1 MVTWLL
7 RFDMRAPGS
16 LLGTGQPGRAS
27 PAALYAAALEMASY
41 ADEHGAA
48 NITLSEHHGVADGF
62 LPSPITLM
70 GAMAGR
76 TTRVRIHVS
85 ALLVPL
91 YDPVKLAE
99 DLVVLD
105 HLSRG
110 RTGITAGIGYRPEE
124 FAMFGHPWRGRGRLF
139 DECLEVMLRAWRG
152 ETFEWQGRTVK
163 VTPAPYTDPHPV
175 LWIGGQSK
183 FGARRAARLGL
194 PFQPAKND
202 EAMLQVYFSECERL
216 GVSKPAVYPPGTG
229 EMFWISED
237 PDRSW
242 AEIGP
247 HLLHE
252 ATSYRG
258 WQLAGQRSTVR
269 SEALSVEALRGEGL
283 YKILTPDEAVAR
295 AQADGARAVFPLY
308 PLCGGTPPEEAWRS
322 LELFVGKVLPRI
334 QTVS

>member
-1 MVTWLL
+1 
-7 RFDMRAPGS
+7 MRAPKT
-16 LLGTGQPGRAS
+16 LLGTGKPGRAE
-27 PAALYAAALEMASY
+27 PQALYGAALEMARY
-41 ADEHGAA
+41 ADEHGVY
-48 NITLSEHHGVADGF
+48 NITLSEHHGVDDGF
-62 LPSPITLM
+62 LPSPIALM
-70 GAMAGR
+70 GAMAGATKQAR
-76 TTRVRIHVS
+76 LHVS

-105 HLSRG
+105 HLSQG

-124 FAMFGHPWRGRGRLF
+124 FSMFGRAWPGRGKLF

-152 ETFEWQGRTVK
+152 ERFEWQGRAVH

-175 LWIGGQSK
+175 LWMGGQSTT
-183 FGARRAARLGL
+183 GARRAARLGL

-202 EAMLQVYFSECERL
+202 DEMVQLYYDECERL
-216 GVSKPAVYPPGTG
+216 EVEEPLVIPPGTG

-252 ATSYRG
+252 ATCYRS
-258 WQLAGQRSTVR
+258 WQREGQESIVT
-269 SEALSVEALRGEGL
+269 SEALTVEALRAEGL

-295 AQADGARAVFPLY
+295 AEADGPAAAFPLY
-308 PLCGGTPPEEAWRS
+308 PLCGGTPPDLAWRS

-334 QTVS
+334 SSLA